1 MVEVVPSRHVLTFTP
16 RCFIRARRYQR
27 HGSVSSSTSSILLCA
42 RSRVESEQKLT
53 YDQAS
58 LVPSGISPSCS
69 TYLNK
74 FNSDTSLAGCTSS
87 IITATGAYSPSLNS
101 SATSSASTTGVK
113 SSLAALCS
121 ASSCTESTIRSTLA
135 DFYEACND
143 ELTTSA
149 NQDVIRTYDV
159 LYALT
164 PLKNALCAKDESSNY
179 CITDIATTTSKPSS
193 VLSTVTKYIS
203 IPISAASSALSR
215 RADAQAVAA
224 IAPNATTFASN
235 NLLFLMLQ
243 PDLPEDKLCQSCTRS
258 VITSYIS
265 FESST
270 PYAPGLANSALL
282 AGQSDL
288 YQAVQ
293 KTCGSTFLS
302 GAVAAAAGLSGGV
315 VGQASD
321 SGASRSIL
329 ANTGIAGVAVGAI
342 ALVISAAF

>member
-1 MVEVVPSRHVLTFTP
+1 MKTIAAATLF
-16 RCFIRARRYQR
+16 A
-27 HGSVSSSTSSILLCA
+27 SVALAQS
-42 RSRVESEQKLT
+42 
-53 YDQAS
+53 AS
-58 LVPSGISPSCS
+58 LIPSGISTSCT

-74 FNSDTSLAGCTSS
+74 FNSDTSLASCTSS
-87 IITATGAYSPSLNS
+87 VITATSAYSPSLNS
-101 SATSSASTTGVK
+101 TASSSVSATGVK

-121 ASSCTESTIRSTLA
+121 ASSCSDSTIRSALA

-143 ELTTSA
+143 ELTTNA

-164 PLKNALCAKDESSNY
+164 PLKNALCAKDESNNY
-179 CITDIATTTSKPSS
+179 CLTDIANTTSQSTS
-193 VLSTVTKYIS
+193 VLSTVAKYIS
-203 IPISAASSALSR
+203 IPIAAASSALSR

-235 NLLFLMLQ
+235 NILFLMLQ
-243 PDLPEDKLCQSCTRS
+243 PDLSSDKLCQSCTRS

-270 PYAPGLANSALL
+270 PYAPGLAQSALL

-302 GAVAAAAGLSGGV
+302 GAVAAAAGLSGGI

-342 ALVISAAF
+342 ALVLGAAF